1 MKKSFCTSFSQ
12 DLEPNDLGSVQSLLL
27 LEQAAAIMPR
37 LKIWE
42 RPKAESGWWSLAV
55 NAFQR
60 TRWLVVEQ
68 VRVAVFVE
76 PASLLL
82 LPHHPNQPTFEP
94 FFVDNQNISSVNYE

>member
-1 MKKSFCTSFSQ
+1 MHILCAYTDQKLAQQGQKNSTSVFTT
-12 DLEPNDLGSVQSLLL
+12 LTTFR
-27 LEQAAAIMPR
+27 I
-37 LKIWE
+37 
-42 RPKAESGWWSLAV
+42 SGWWSLAV

-94 FFVDNQNISSVNYE
+94 FFVDNQNICKCCKL

>member
-42 RPKAESGWWSLAV
+42 RPKAESGWWSLAE

-94 FFVDNQNISSVNYE
+94 FFVDNQNISAVNYE